1 MIYRRK
7 RREDGKWDA
16 YDRQRKQIG
25 VELVRGKT
33 IPKGLFHLVVNVL
46 VQDSKGAFLFVK
58 RSQEKEIHPGVYECG
73 AGGSVLSGEKS
84 LDAALRELK
93 EETGLTPRTIH
104 LIHQETVE
112 EEQSHYDYYLASLD
126 EIRPKVRY
134 QEGETE
140 GHSWVQRE
148 ELLHFLRLIPIFMI
162 KKSCLSKS
170 SKGIICYNSKRI
182 KKGRSLWQ

>member
-1 MIYRRK
+1 M
-7 RREDGKWDA
+7 EKWDA

-46 VQDSKGAFLFVK
+46 VQDSKGAFLFMK

-73 AGGSVLSGEKS
+73 AGGSVLCGEKS

-104 LIHQETVE
+104 VIHQETVE

-126 EIRPKVRY
+126 EIRPEVRY

-148 ELLHFLRLIPIFMI
+148 ELLQFFETYSHFHDQ
-162 KKSCLSKS
+162 KKLLEQVLQ
-170 SKGIICYNSKRI
+170 GNN
-182 KKGRSLWQ
+182 LL

>member
-1 MIYRRK
+1 M
-7 RREDGKWDA
+7 
-16 YDRQRKQIG
+16 
-25 VELVRGKT
+25 
-33 IPKGLFHLVVNVL
+33 
-46 VQDSKGAFLFVK
+46 K

-73 AGGSVLSGEKS
+73 AGGSVLCGEKS

-93 EETGLTPRTIH
+93 EETGLTPRTIY

-148 ELLHFLRLIPIFMI
+148 ELLQFFETYSHFHDQ
-162 KKSCLSKS
+162 KKLLEQVLQ
-170 SKGIICYNSKRI
+170 GNN
-182 KKGRSLWQ
+182 LL

>member
-1 MIYRRK
+1 M
-7 RREDGKWDA
+7 EKWDA
-16 YDRQRKQIG
+16 YDRQGKKIG

-46 VQDSKGAFLFVK
+46 VQDSKGSFLFMK
-58 RSQEKEIHPGVYECG
+58 RSQEKELHPGVYECG
-73 AGGSVLSGEKS
+73 AGGSVHSGEKS

-112 EEQSHYDYYLASLD
+112 EEQSHYDYYIASID

-148 ELLHFLRLIPIFMI
+148 ELLQFFETHSHFHDQ
-162 KKSCLSKS
+162 KKLLEQVLP
-170 SKGIICYNSKRI
+170 GNN
-182 KKGRSLWQ
+182 LL

>member
-1 MIYRRK
+1 M
-7 RREDGKWDA
+7 EKWDA

-58 RSQEKEIHPGVYECG
+58 RSQEKEIHPGVYE
-73 AGGSVLSGEKS
+73 
-84 LDAALRELK
+84 
-93 EETGLTPRTIH
+93 
-104 LIHQETVE
+104 
-112 EEQSHYDYYLASLD
+112 EQSHYDYYLASLD

-148 ELLHFLRLIPIFMI
+148 ELLQFFETHSHFHDQ
-162 KKSCLSKS
+162 KKLLEQVLQ
-170 SKGIICYNSKRI
+170 GNN
-182 KKGRSLWQ
+182 LL